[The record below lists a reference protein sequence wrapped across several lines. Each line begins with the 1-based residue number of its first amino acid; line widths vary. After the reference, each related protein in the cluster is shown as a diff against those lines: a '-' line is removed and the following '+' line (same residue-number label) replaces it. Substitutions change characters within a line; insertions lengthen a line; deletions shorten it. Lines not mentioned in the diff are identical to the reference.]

1 VKCETVPQSGPAG
14 RSIYR
19 PCTPVGQGAY
29 DLFMNLHLGSKMN
42 LHLGSK
48 KSSFFVANLRNS
60 QLLRSL
66 CAWILTPLAPNLLSP
81 E

>member
-29 DLFMNLHLGSKMN
+29 DLFMNLHLGSK
-42 LHLGSK
+42 

-66 CAWILTPLAPNLLSP
+66 CALNLTPLAPNLLSP